1 MNIELN
7 LNDVEVFFLKRALE
21 WRIQNIDYV
30 IQKKQLEG
38 LKKANYLSEKA
49 TLINLIDEMEKKEHE
64 TDSIEQED
72 GVGETVATAEPE
84 DAE

>member
-64 TDSIEQED
+64 TDSREQED

>member
-64 TDSIEQED
+64 TDSIRQED